1 MPHCQN
7 TSQVQQR
14 RVCVISSRVVIHL
27 TGEMC
32 FTGILEGISLDYL
45 KIGQEWQKRNCYNF
59 IKSFVKKKIHT
70 TYLSYFKM
78 DARVNLGGYT
88 EYQAENKEGCERSH
102 HFWLALSSSWALR
115 SFSSAEKVSLVK
127 HWQFSFFK
135 TVIVLLRE
143 TIWIPQSCKKTL
155 LYFEF
160 FFVFRR
166 PWEDLSALGHLLSPI
181 YRQLVSTHSVTEET
195 SKSDQDIFVSPI
207 SPFSES

>member
-1 MPHCQN
+1 MNASYDSQPWVLAVTCPKNKQTNKKKGRLDSCSVWGWTMPHCQN

-45 KIGQEWQKRNCYNF
+45 KIGQEWQKRNWYNF
-59 IKSFVKKKIHT
+59 IKSFVKKKKINFHT
-70 TYLSYFKM
+70 TYLGSYFKM

-115 SFSSAEKVSLVK
+115 CFSSVEKVSLLK
-127 HWQFSFFK
+127 HWQFFF
-135 TVIVLLRE
+135 LNCDCLAQRDNLD
-143 TIWIPQSCKKTL
+143 P
-155 LYFEF
+155 
-160 FFVFRR
+160 
-166 PWEDLSALGHLLSPI
+166 
-181 YRQLVSTHSVTEET
+181 
-195 SKSDQDIFVSPI
+195 SKL
-207 SPFSES
+207 